1 MKLEYRL
8 MLGVTV
14 FLAVTGVVYQVLK
27 TVASEVAGT
36 VMLVFGG
43 AAYAILFGFL
53 LLQYLRRDRIPRAED
68 SPDGTYEEAAGEVHF
83 FPSASIWP
91 VSMGLGFVFI
101 GVGLVFG
108 TWYVVIGIITFLGA
122 IIGFSVEAEARS

>member
-8 MLGVTV
+8 MLGVTL
-14 FLAVTGVVYQVLK
+14 FLGITGAVYQLLK

-53 LLQYLRRDRIPRAED
+53 LLQFLRRDRIPRPED
-68 SPDGTYEEAAGEVHF
+68 RLDGKYEDAAGEVHF

-91 VSMGLGFVFI
+91 VAMGLGFVFI

-108 TWYVVIGIITFLGA
+108 AWFLVIGIITFLGA
-122 IIGFSVEAEARS
+122 IIGFSVEAEAR